1 MWTERA
7 RQAERGSGLGLPRHA
22 ATKRRQWRG
31 RHALVVLTLW
41 LGCATGV
48 AAQSRATGGDGPS
61 TLEPVVVTA
70 TVVPTPLS
78 QTTASVTVISRGQI
92 EAQQAVSVTDLL
104 RQVPGLHI
112 DQPGARGSVSSV
124 YLRGGDP
131 NFTLVLIDG
140 VRVNDPT
147 NSRGGS
153 FDFSTLSTDNIERI
167 EIVRGP
173 LSAVYG
179 SDAISGVINI
189 ITRQGA
195 AKTAGAVEIAGG
207 RFGYIRP
214 LGQVRGGQGA
224 MDYAVS
230 VSYLDNGEPVE
241 GSEFTSIAVHVNV
254 GMQLSDAMELRGVF
268 RYANIDSEAFPDVS
282 GGPQF
287 AVLRD
292 VDERDIQELSLG
304 LTLVHELF
312 PWWEYRFQFGFYN
325 HDEDFVSPGVAFN
338 SSTGDFVPPTV
349 TDSTFRRYDLTL
361 RHVFSVA
368 TGVQL
373 AVGVQ
378 AQFEDGT
385 STGTQDL
392 GMFGGIMPIDFDLFR
407 DIYAPFFELQLSLL
421 PGFLVQGGV
430 RVDVPEGF
438 DLEVSPRLGASY
450 TIAVTGTTLR
460 ASAGKSFKLPSFFAL
475 RRPDVG
481 NPDLKPE
488 KGRSIEAGVT
498 QVLWG
503 KRVTIGATYFYN
515 EFDDLIDFDVETFR
529 LLNRDDVTTEGV
541 EMSLQVQP
549 WSMLGL
555 TAHLTYVET
564 DIEDSAARL
573 RNRPKWR
580 GGFGIH
586 WLLLAVLDINLQAL
600 FVGDALDFSVP
611 TGERE
616 LDAYTR
622 VDLAVT
628 WRVTSVWEIF
638 LAIDNVF
645 DEDYEEAIGF
655 PAPGISPRG
664 GVRARF

>member
-7 RQAERGSGLGLPRHA
+7 RQAERGSGLGFPRHA

-31 RHALVVLTLW
+31 RHTLVMLTLW
-41 LGCATGV
+41 LVCATGV
-48 AAQSRATGGDGPS
+48 AAQSRVTGEDAPS

-140 VRVNDPT
+140 IRVNDPT

-153 FDFSTLSTDNIERI
+153 FDFSTLSTDSIERI

-179 SDAISGVINI
+179 SDAMSGVINI

-195 AKTAGAVEIAGG
+195 AKTAGAVEMAGG

-214 LGQVRGGQGA
+214 LGQVRGAQGA

-230 VSYLDNGEPVE
+230 ASYLDHGEPVE
-241 GSEFTSIAVHVNV
+241 GSKFTSTAMHTNV
-254 GMQLSDAMELRGVF
+254 GLQLSDAMELRGVW
-268 RYANIDSEAFPDVS
+268 RYANIDSEAFPDAS

-287 AVLRD
+287 AELRD
-292 VDERDIQELSLG
+292 VDARDIQELTLG
-304 LTLVHELF
+304 LTLAHELF
-312 PWWEYRFQFGFYN
+312 PWWEYHFQMGIY
-325 HDEDFVSPGVAFN
+325 DRQEDVLSPGVEPGRGN
-338 SSTGDFVPPTV
+338 PLGVPASAI
-349 TDSTFRRYDLTL
+349 DNHFRRYNLTL
-361 RHVFSVA
+361 RHVFLVIR
-368 TGVQL
+368 GVCL
-373 AVGVQ
+373 ALGAE
-378 AQFEDGT
+378 AQFEEGR
-385 STGTQDL
+385 SNGSLADL
-392 GMFGGIMPIDFDLFR
+392 GSTAFDLSR
-407 DIYAPFFELQLSLL
+407 DFYAPFFEVQLSPL
-421 PGFLVQGGV
+421 PGLLMQGGV
-430 RVDVPEGF
+430 RVDLPEGF
-438 DLEVSPRLGASY
+438 GSEVSPRIGMAY
-450 TIAVTGTTLR
+450 TMAGTNTTFR
-460 ASAGKSFKLPSFFAL
+460 INWGKGFKVPSFFAL
-475 RRPDVG
+475 GDPIVG
-481 NPDLKPE
+481 EPTLKPE
-488 KGRSIEAGVT
+488 ASMSIDAGVT
-498 QVLWG
+498 QSLWEQ
-503 KRVTIGATYFYN
+503 RITFSLTYFYN
-515 EFDDLIDFDVETFR
+515 QFDDLIDFDPIVFR
-529 LLNRDDVTTEGV
+529 LVNRDQVQTEGV
-541 EMSLQVQP
+541 EMTMQVQP
-549 WSMLGL
+549 WSVLGL
-555 TAHLTYVET
+555 TAHLAYVAT
-564 DIEDSAARL
+564 DIEDSEARL

-580 GGFGIH
+580 GGFGVH
-586 WLLLAVLDINLQAL
+586 WGPLSVLDINLQAL

-622 VDLAVT
+622 VDVAVT
-628 WRVTSVWEIF
+628 WRVTSPWEIF
-638 LAIDNVF
+638 LAIDNLF

>member
-1 MWTERA
+1 M
-7 RQAERGSGLGLPRHA
+7 
-22 ATKRRQWRG
+22 
-31 RHALVVLTLW
+31 
-41 LGCATGV
+41 
-48 AAQSRATGGDGPS
+48 TGGDEPS

-70 TVVPTPLS
+70 TVVPTLLN

-104 RQVPGLHI
+104 RQVPGLHL

-179 SDAISGVINI
+179 SDAMSGVINI

-195 AKTAGAVEIAGG
+195 AKTAGAVEMAGG

-214 LGQVRGGQGA
+214 LGQVRGGQGT

-230 VSYLDNGEPVE
+230 ASYLDNGEPVE
-241 GSEFTSIAVHVNV
+241 GSEFKSTSVHTNV
-254 GMQLSDAMELRGVF
+254 GIQLSDAMELRGVL
-268 RYANIDSEAFPDVS
+268 RYVNIDSEAFPDAS

-287 AVLRD
+287 AELRD
-292 VDERDIQELSLG
+292 VDVREIQELTFG
-304 LTLVHELF
+304 LTLAHELF

-325 HDEDFVSPGVAFN
+325 RDEDFVSPGVAPN
-338 SSTGDFVPPTV
+338 LMTMDFVPPTV

-361 RHVFSVA
+361 RHVFSVL
-368 TGVQL
+368 TGVHL
-373 AVGVQ
+373 AVGAQ
-378 AQFEDGT
+378 AQFEEGT

-392 GMFGGIMPIDFDLFR
+392 TLFGPGIMPIDFALSR
-407 DIYAPFFELQLSLL
+407 DIYAPFFEIQLSLL

-430 RVDVPEGF
+430 RVDVPERF
-438 DLEVSPRLGASY
+438 DPEVSPRLGVSY
-450 TIAVTGTTLR
+450 TMAVTGTTLR

-475 RRPDVG
+475 SRPDVG
-481 NPDLKPE
+481 NPDLQPE

-498 QVLWG
+498 QVLWE

-541 EMSLQVQP
+541 EMTMQVQP
-549 WSMLGL
+549 WSILAL

-564 DIEDSAARL
+564 DIEDRDARL

-586 WLLLAVLDINLQAL
+586 WRPLAVLDLNLQAL
-600 FVGDALDFSVP
+600 FVGDVLDFSVP

-628 WRVTSVWEIF
+628 WRVTSIWELF
-638 LAIDNVF
+638 LAIDNAF

>member
-1 MWTERA
+1 
-7 RQAERGSGLGLPRHA
+7 
-22 ATKRRQWRG
+22 
-31 RHALVVLTLW
+31 
-41 LGCATGV
+41 
-48 AAQSRATGGDGPS
+48 
-61 TLEPVVVTA
+61 VVTA

-92 EAQQAVSVTDLL
+92 EAQQTVSVTDLL

-195 AKTAGAVEIAGG
+195 AKTAGAVEMAGG

-214 LGQVRGGQGA
+214 LGQVRGTQGA

-230 VSYLDNGEPVE
+230 AAYLDNGEPVE
-241 GSEFTSIAVHVNV
+241 GSAFTSTAVHANV
-254 GMQLSDAMELRGVF
+254 GIQLSDVMELRGVL
-268 RYANIDSEAFPDVS
+268 RYANIDSEAFPDAS
-282 GGPQF
+282 GGPRF

-292 VDERDIQELSLG
+292 VDARDMQELTFG
-304 LTLVHELF
+304 LTLAHELF

-325 HDEDFVSPGVAFN
+325 RDEDLTSPGVALN
-338 SSTGDFVPPTV
+338 PATGDFVPPTV
-349 TDSTFRRYDLTL
+349 TDNLFRRYDLTL

-368 TGVQL
+368 TGVRL
-373 AVGVQ
+373 AVGAQ
-378 AQFEDGT
+378 AQFEDGR

-392 GMFGGIMPIDFDLFR
+392 TLFGLGIMPIDFDLSR
-407 DIYAPFFELQLSLL
+407 DVYAPFFELQLSLL
-421 PGFLVQGGV
+421 PGLLVQGGV

-438 DLEVSPRLGASY
+438 DPEVSPRLGASY

-475 RRPDVG
+475 SRPDVG

-503 KRVTIGATYFYN
+503 KRLTLGATYFYN

-529 LLNRDDVTTEGV
+529 LLNRDEVTTEGV

-549 WSMLGL
+549 WSILGL
-555 TAHLTYVET
+555 TTHLTYVET
-564 DIEDSAARL
+564 DIESRGARL

-580 GGFGIH
+580 GGFAID
-586 WLLLAVLDINLQAL
+586 WRPLSVLAINLRAL
-600 FVGDALDFSVP
+600 FVGDALDFAVP

-628 WRVTSVWEIF
+628 WRVASTWELF
-638 LAIDNVF
+638 LAIDNLF
-645 DEDYEEAIGF
+645 DEDYEEAIGV
-655 PAPGISPRG
+655 PAPGIAPRG